1 MGCGSVGGA
10 AKSSLLGSLHARVVK
25 LSHISHALKFSQL
38 SLGYT
43 HAHKHTHT
51 HTLIHRYVC
60 VCMHIYIYV
69 CICIHTPLG
78 NIFQGYCNQIEVQ
91 TKFPQKAHTALRFV
105 SCSEK

>member
-10 AKSSLLGSLHARVVK
+10 AKSSLLGSLHAHVVK

-51 HTLIHRYVC
+51 HTHTQVG
-60 VCMHIYIYV
+60 V
-69 CICIHTPLG
+69 CIHTPLG